1 MKTPT
6 RARRGAA
13 AVVGL
18 VLLTTF
24 GSATGAGAAPVDNRP
39 SRPAHV
45 GMERMHELM
54 MSGNPGMQRMH
65 ELRMSGNPGMERMH
79 ELMR

>member
-1 MKTPT
+1 MKTRT
-6 RARRGAA
+6 RSTRGAA
-13 AVVGL
+13 AVLGL

-24 GSATGAGAAPVDNRP
+24 GSATGAGAAPMEDRP
-39 SRPAHV
+39 SRPAQV

-65 ELRMSGNPGMERMH
+65 ELMISGNPGMERMH

>member
-1 MKTPT
+1 MRT
-6 RARRGAA
+6 RTGARGAA

-24 GSATGAGAAPVDNRP
+24 GSATGAGAAPLDDRP
-39 SRPAHV
+39 SRPVPV
-45 GMERMHELM
+45 GMGRMHELM

-65 ELRMSGNPGMERMH
+65 ELRTSANPGMERMH
-79 ELMR
+79 ELMC